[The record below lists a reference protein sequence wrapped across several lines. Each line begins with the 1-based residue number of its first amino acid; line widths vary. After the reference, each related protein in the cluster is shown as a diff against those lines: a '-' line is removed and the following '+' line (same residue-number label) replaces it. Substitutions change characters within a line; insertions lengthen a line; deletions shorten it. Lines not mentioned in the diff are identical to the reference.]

1 MCLDRC
7 RHWGVLDSSSG
18 MRHQCVMP
26 EALCFVMLLS
36 LCLASQHEG
45 VAHKRRGRW
54 LCMIE
59 DIAWWNAGKQLLLA
73 RFDWQM
79 ATILKASQ
87 MVICSPP
94 VQFQLSGRIG
104 GHVMCAQS

>member
-1 MCLDRC
+1 
-7 RHWGVLDSSSG
+7 
-18 MRHQCVMP
+18 MP
-26 EALCFVMLLS
+26 EALCFIMLLS
-36 LCLASQHEG
+36 LCLASLLEG

-87 MVICSPP
+87 MVRLLSPSP
-94 VQFQLSGRIG
+94 ILAIG
-104 GHVMCAQS
+104 AYRGT